1 MFYISVKKIVFHFNF
16 FLMPSN
22 LKAVFTLLFSIFIS
36 NVNGQIV
43 KFIKNPLT
51 AKYRV
56 FITQQPSQA
65 TLFVYKTK
73 KYEEAIGAGLWYIV
87 ENPVLFKNS
96 MTLYEVKPKEEADL
110 IVYYTNKKSEAGY
123 KNTK

>member
-1 MFYISVKKIVFHFNF
+1 MSSNKKAIFIF
-16 FLMPSN
+16 
-22 LKAVFTLLFSIFIS
+22 LFSIFIS

-56 FITQQPSQA
+56 YVTQRPSEA
-65 TLFVYKTK
+65 TLFVFKTN
-73 KYEEAIGAGLWYIV
+73 KYDEAIGAGLWYIV
-87 ENPVLFKNS
+87 DNPILFKNA
-96 MTLYEVKPKEEADL
+96 MTLYEVKHKEEADL
-110 IVYYTNKKSEAGY
+110 IVYYTKKKSEAGY

>member
-1 MFYISVKKIVFHFNF
+1 MKHLRSLCIVF
-16 FLMPSN
+16 
-22 LKAVFTLLFSIFIS
+22 LFIICMSK
-36 NVNGQIV
+36 VNGQVV

-56 FITQQPSQA
+56 YVTQQPAEA

-87 ENPVLFKNS
+87 DNPMLFKNA
-96 MTLYEVKPKEEADL
+96 MTLYKVKHKDEADW
-110 IVYYTNKKSEAGY
+110 IVFYTKKKSEAGY
-123 KNTK
+123 KNTKQ

>member
-1 MFYISVKKIVFHFNF
+1 MSLNNRAIFIALF
-16 FLMPSN
+16 F
-22 LKAVFTLLFSIFIS
+22 IFIS

-56 FITQQPSQA
+56 FITNQPSEA
-65 TLFVYKTK
+65 SLFVYKTK

-87 ENPVLFKNS
+87 ENPVLFKNA
-96 MTLYEVKPKEEADL
+96 MTLFEVKRKEEADL

-123 KNTK
+123 KNHK

>member
-1 MFYISVKKIVFHFNF
+1 MLLNKKLLPF
-16 FLMPSN
+16 FLFI
-22 LKAVFTLLFSIFIS
+22 VTIF
-36 NVNGQIV
+36 NVNAQIV

-56 FITQQPSQA
+56 FITRKPAEA

-87 ENPVLFKNS
+87 DNPMVFKNA
-96 MTLYEVKPKEEADL
+96 MTLFEVKRKEEADL
-110 IVYYTNKKSEAGY
+110 IVFYTNKKTEAGY
-123 KNTK
+123 K

>member
-1 MFYISVKKIVFHFNF
+1 MSLNKKLLPFFSFIV
-16 FLMPSN
+16 
-22 LKAVFTLLFSIFIS
+22 TIF
-36 NVNGQIV
+36 NVNAQIV

-56 FITQQPSQA
+56 FITNQPSQA

-87 ENPVLFKNS
+87 DNPVLFKNA
-96 MTLYEVKPKEEADL
+96 MTLYEVKRKEEADL

-123 KNTK
+123 KNAK

>member
-1 MFYISVKKIVFHFNF
+1 MSLNNRAIFIALF
-16 FLMPSN
+16 F
-22 LKAVFTLLFSIFIS
+22 IFIS

-51 AKYRV
+51 SKYRV
-56 FITQQPSQA
+56 FITNQPSEA
-65 TLFVYKTK
+65 SLFVYKTK

-87 ENPVLFKNS
+87 ENPVLFKNA
-96 MTLYEVKPKEEADL
+96 MTLFEVKRKEEADL

-123 KNTK
+123 KNHK

>member
-1 MFYISVKKIVFHFNF
+1 VKHLQSLFIVF
-16 FLMPSN
+16 
-22 LKAVFTLLFSIFIS
+22 LFSICIP
-36 NVNGQIV
+36 NVNGQVV

-56 FITQQPSQA
+56 YVTQQPSEA

-87 ENPVLFKNS
+87 DNPLLFKNA
-96 MTLYEVKPKEEADL
+96 MLLFEVKHKEEADC
-110 IVYYTNKKSEAGY
+110 IVFYTNKKSEAGY
-123 KNTK
+123 KNNKK

>member
-1 MFYISVKKIVFHFNF
+1 MSLNKKLLPF
-16 FLMPSN
+16 FLFI
-22 LKAVFTLLFSIFIS
+22 VTIF
-36 NVNGQIV
+36 NVNAQIV

-56 FITQQPSQA
+56 FITNQPSQA

-73 KYEEAIGAGLWYIV
+73 KYGEAIGAGLWYIV
-87 ENPVLFKNS
+87 DNPVLFNNA
-96 MTLYEVKPKEEADL
+96 MTLYEVKRKEEADL

-123 KNTK
+123 KN

>member
-1 MFYISVKKIVFHFNF
+1 MLPIKQ
-16 FLMPSN
+16 FLP
-22 LKAVFTLLFSIFIS
+22 FLLFTVMIFD
-36 NVNGQIV
+36 VNAQIV

-56 FITQQPSQA
+56 FITQQPSEA

-87 ENPVLFKNS
+87 DNTILFKNA
-96 MTLYEVKPKEEADL
+96 MTLYEVKRKGEADL
-110 IVYYTNKKSEAGY
+110 IVFYTYKKSEAGY
-123 KNTK
+123 KTPIKNE

>member
-1 MFYISVKKIVFHFNF
+1 MKHFQSLFIVF
-16 FLMPSN
+16 
-22 LKAVFTLLFSIFIS
+22 LFSICIP
-36 NVNGQIV
+36 NVNGQVV

-56 FITQQPSQA
+56 YVTQQPSEA

-87 ENPVLFKNS
+87 HNPMLFKNA
-96 MTLYEVKPKEEADL
+96 MLLFEVKHKEEADW
-110 IVYYTNKKSEAGY
+110 IVFYTKKKSEAGY
-123 KNTK
+123 KTPIKIN